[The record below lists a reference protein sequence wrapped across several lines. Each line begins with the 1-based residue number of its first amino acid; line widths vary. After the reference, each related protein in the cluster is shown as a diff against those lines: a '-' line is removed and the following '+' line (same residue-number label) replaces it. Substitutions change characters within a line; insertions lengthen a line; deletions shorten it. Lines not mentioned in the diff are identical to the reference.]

1 MSKFNRLDPE
11 KLRSDFPILDR
22 QVHDRPLVYFDNA
35 ATTQK
40 PRQVID
46 ALRDYYER
54 YNANVHRGIHAL
66 SEEATAAYESAR
78 KRIAGFIGASD
89 SAEIIFTRGTTEAI
103 NLVAYSW
110 GEKFLKEGDTILLT
124 LMEHHSN
131 LVPWQFLAQRKKL
144 NLEFIPVTAEGHL
157 EYPEGMIRRLRPKL
171 VAFTHVSNVLGTV
184 NPVKKLTKAAHEVGA
199 VVLVDGAQAVAHLPV
214 DVGSLGC
221 DFYAF
226 SSHKMIGPTGVGV
239 LWGKTDL
246 LEQMPPFLGGGEM
259 IREVFLRESSFKDI
273 PYKFEAGTPSI
284 AQAIGLGA
292 AVDYLSSVG
301 MENIRR
307 YEEELLG
314 FALKK
319 LAAITDLT
327 VYGPSDLANRGGV
340 IAFNVAGIHP
350 HDLATVLDQEGVA
363 VRSGNHC
370 AMPLHTHLKIPASAR
385 ASFAFYNTVSEVDVL
400 VEAIGKAKKILKV

>member
-1 MSKFNRLDPE
+1 MSKFNRFYPE
-11 KLRSDFPILDR
+11 KLRSDFPILSR
-22 QVHDRPLVYFDNA
+22 KVHGKLLVYFDNA

-40 PRQVID
+40 PRSVVTAIS
-46 ALRDYYER
+46 DYYER
-54 YNANVHRGIHAL
+54 YNANVHRGIHLLA
-66 SEEATAAYESAR
+66 EEATAAYEGSRGKLA
-78 KRIAGFIGASD
+78 KFVGAANP
-89 SAEIIFTRGTTEAI
+89 AEIIFTCGTTEAI

-144 NLEFIPVTAEGHL
+144 NLEFIPVTAAGYL
-157 EYPEGMIRRLRPKL
+157 EDPEGAIRRLRPKL
-171 VAFTHVSNVLGTV
+171 VSFVHVSNVLGTV
-184 NPVKKLTKAAHEVGA
+184 NPVKKLAKVAHEVGA

-214 DVGSLGC
+214 DVASLGC
-221 DFYAF
+221 DFYTF
-226 SSHKMIGPTGVGV
+226 SSHKMMGPTGTGG
-239 LWGKTDL
+239 LCGKADI
-246 LEQMPPFLGGGEM
+246 LERMSPFLGGGEM

-284 AQAIGLGA
+284 APVIGLGA

-301 MENIRR
+301 MENIRH
-307 YEEELLG
+307 YEEKLLG
-314 FALKK
+314 DAFKK
-319 LAAITDLT
+319 LTAVPGLT
-327 VYGPSDLANRGGV
+327 IYGPQNSGDRGGV

-370 AMPLHTHLKIPASAR
+370 AMPLHTHLKINASAR
-385 ASFAFYNTVSEVDVL
+385 ASFAFYNTISEVDVL

>member
-1 MSKFNRLDPE
+1 LSKFNRLDPE

-78 KRIAGFIGASD
+78 KRIADFIGAAD

-110 GEKFLKEGDTILLT
+110 GEKFLKEGDTVLLT

-144 NLEFIPVTAEGHL
+144 NLEFIPVTAEGYL
-157 EYPEGMIRRLRPKL
+157 EDPEGMIRRLRPKL

-246 LEQMPPFLGGGEM
+246 LERMPPFLGGGEM